1 MFITSPDRIAIF
13 TFALLVVGVYGWSGL
28 REPRWSPEAIS
39 RIAVALVA
47 AVIAALVAFGMA
59 APVVAYGLLC
69 LALVSV
75 FAFDLLQEERERRR
89 RIASLA
95 SRPSA
100 DVIPTVW
107 IVCAAMSP
115 VMLLPYMML
124 GEQRAAAL
132 MVGVCALAMALIA
145 WRIASAPVQL
155 AGGDIRSE
163 RARDRAR
170 RSRRAGVAS
179 VISVGSIFVF
189 VTFVN
194 ADLPVV
200 TPLQRLLVP
209 ASMSLWAVL
218 LAWQM
223 WYVRHLARLACI
235 ASS

>member
-28 REPRWSPEAIS
+28 SERCWRPEAIS
-39 RIAVALVA
+39 RIAVAFVA

-59 APVVAYGLLC
+59 APVVTYALLC

-75 FAFDLLQEERERRR
+75 FAFDLLQEEHERRR
-89 RIASLA
+89 RVASLA
-95 SRPSA
+95 SRPAA

-107 IVCAAMSP
+107 IACAAVSP
-115 VMLLPYMML
+115 VMLVPYVL

-132 MVGVCALAMALIA
+132 IVGVCALAMALIA
-145 WRIASAPVQL
+145 WRIASAPIQL
-155 AGGDIRSE
+155 EGGDIRSE

-170 RSRRAGVAS
+170 RSQRAGSTAVLA
-179 VISVGSIFVF
+179 VGSIFVF

-194 ADLPVV
+194 AALPVV
-200 TPLQRLLVP
+200 TPLQRLLMP
-209 ASMSLWAVL
+209 ASLSLWAVL